1 MKKVDVEICF
11 GTTCFVMGGSNLQ
24 DLEILLERDLKDK
37 VNIIPQNCMGLC
49 KDEKYNQA
57 PYVRVNGQIVDGA
70 TIVKVI
76 DKIKREIDE

>member
-11 GTTCFVMGGSNLQ
+11 GTTCFVMGGSHLQ
-24 DLEILLERDLKDK
+24 ELENRIGKDLKDI

-57 PYVRVNGQIVDGA
+57 PYVRVNGQIVDAA
-70 TIVKVI
+70 TIEKVI